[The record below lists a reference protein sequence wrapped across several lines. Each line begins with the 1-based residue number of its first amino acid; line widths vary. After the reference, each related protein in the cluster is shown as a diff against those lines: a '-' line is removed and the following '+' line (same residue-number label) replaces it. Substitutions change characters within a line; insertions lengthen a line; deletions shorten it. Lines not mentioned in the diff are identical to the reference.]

1 MKKYRCWDNQDP
13 QGSHSCVLMTGG
25 GGQSDFF
32 VSEILAKSDF
42 FESMNL
48 KDTRI
53 FWVAKKAEGFFGV
66 VKKGLSDFFLV
77 CL

>member
-13 QGSHSCVLMTGG
+13 QESHSCVLMTG

-32 VSEILAKSDF
+32 VSEILAKNDF
-42 FESMNL
+42 FESMNS

-53 FWVAKKAEGFFGV
+53 FWVAKKAEGFFWV
-66 VKKGLSDFFLV
+66 VKKELSDFFLV

>member
-1 MKKYRCWDNQDP
+1 MCFNDR
-13 QGSHSCVLMTGG
+13 

-77 CL
+77 KNMNLWWTPPPCPYKL